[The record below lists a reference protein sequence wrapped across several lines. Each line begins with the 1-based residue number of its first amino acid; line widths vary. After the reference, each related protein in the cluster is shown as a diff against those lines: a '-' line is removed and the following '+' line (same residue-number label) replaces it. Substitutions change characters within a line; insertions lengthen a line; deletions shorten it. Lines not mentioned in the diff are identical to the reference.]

1 MTEEYDYGDFEDDA
15 GLETEDKKNFG
26 NRQQNFKMQKDQIV
40 RASFLYFHTV
50 DVNAVQA
57 AVKKAREDG
66 KALTKDEIQAVGRG
80 RLEELAKELDKE
92 LDQLTLVDKL
102 DFRTVHFKK
111 MNAHYQDGLGYVI
124 SRLGKDGAEGDE
136 VWKKLD
142 DPKLYFSSLLL
153 IYPTDAEGNI
163 DKEGIKSGNWKVIPW
178 RFGKKT
184 YENVWKLNDSFRENN
199 LSIANQ
205 DLKLECTEGKYQN
218 ITVNS
223 AGPALWQRSEN
234 FKKLVLEKAI
244 PFYDKLIPFREM
256 STDQLRAKLGLGGS
270 AVTDVTSDEDFTDM
284 LDQV

>member
-1 MTEEYDYGDFEDDA
+1 MAEEYDYGDFEDDA

-26 NRQQNFKMQKDQIV
+26 DRQQNFKMQKGQVV

-50 DVNAVQA
+50 DVNAVQE
-57 AVKKAREDG
+57 AVKKAREDS
-66 KALTKDEIQAVGRG
+66 KSLTKDEIQAVGKG
-80 RLEELAKELDKE
+80 RLVELAKELSKE
-92 LDQLTLVDKL
+92 LDQLTMTDKL

-111 MNAHYQDGLGYVI
+111 FNAHYQEGLGYVI

-142 DPKLYFSSLLL
+142 EPKLYFSSLLL

-163 DKEGIKSGNWKVIPW
+163 DKQGIKSGNWKVIPW

-184 YENVWKLNDSFRENN
+184 YENVWKLNDSFRENG

-218 ITVNS
+218 ISVNS
-223 AGPALWQRSEN
+223 AGPALWQRSDN
-234 FKKLVLEKAI
+234 FKKMVLEKAL
-244 PFYDKLIPFREM
+244 PFYDKLIPFREL
-256 STDQLRAKLGLGGS
+256 STEQLRAKLGLGGS
-270 AVTDVTSDEDFTDM
+270 AVTDVTSDEDFGDM

>member
-1 MTEEYDYGDFEDDA
+1 MTEDYDYGDFEDDA

-50 DVNAVQA
+50 DVNAVQE
-57 AVKKAREDG
+57 AVKKAREGG
-66 KALTKDEIQAVGRG
+66 KSLTKEEIQAVGKG
-80 RLEELAKELDKE
+80 RLVELAKELGKE
-92 LDQLTLVDKL
+92 LDQLTMADKL

-124 SRLGKDGAEGDE
+124 SRLGKDGEEADE
-136 VWKKLD
+136 VWKKLEE
-142 DPKLYFSSLLL
+142 PKLYFSSLLL
-153 IYPTDAEGNI
+153 IYPTDGEGNI

-184 YENVWKLNDSFRENN
+184 YENVWKLNDSFRENG

-234 FKKLVLEKAI
+234 FKRMVLEKAL

-284 LDQV
+284 LAEV